1 MKLLIIGNAG
11 CGKTYL
17 AKKLAKQKKIPIY
30 HIDHL
35 WFKPGGYSIEF
46 ERTPTE
52 RKNMIKKIMAQKNYI
67 IEGASGITAKQFAK
81 VATHLMF
88 IGYPVKV
95 CINSIKTRKLDKG
108 QKSSP
113 EQTAWLVNFA
123 KEYYSPKNKGSVSLY
138 THKEIFDE
146 FSGSKYFIA
155 TREDAN
161 KLQI

>member
-17 AKKLAKQKKIPIY
+17 AKKLAKKKKIPIY

-35 WFKPGGYSIEF
+35 WFKPGGYSSEF
-46 ERTPTE
+46 ERTKKE
-52 RKNMIKKIMAQKNYI
+52 RTAMIKKIMSEKNYI
-67 IEGASGITAKQFAK
+67 IEGASGVTAKQFAK
-81 VATHLMF
+81 VATHMMF
-88 IGYPVKV
+88 VGYPMKV
-95 CINSIKTRKLDKG
+95 CIESIKTRKLDRG
-108 QKSSP
+108 QKSSA

-123 KEYYSPKNKGSVSLY
+123 KAYYSSKNKGSVSLY
-138 THKEIFDE
+138 THKKIFDE

-155 TREDAN
+155 EREDAN